1 MMFYAMLCTFTMSI
15 VEVIVHDKV
24 PGKKNYPIVHFEDP
38 SSFIECPSSF
48 FLDQATTKPLDDIA
62 WYITSKAPFNTE
74 YGIVEFFDF
83 TEYVM
88 SSLTIIGELLYHIS
102 RTLTAQIWERP

>member
-1 MMFYAMLCTFTMSI
+1 MNEIISEQKSHILRPIVMMFYAMLCTFTMSI

-48 FLDQATTKPLDDIA
+48 F
-62 WYITSKAPFNTE
+62 
-74 YGIVEFFDF
+74 
-83 TEYVM
+83 
-88 SSLTIIGELLYHIS
+88 
-102 RTLTAQIWERP
+102 

>member
-48 FLDQATTKPLDDIA
+48 F
-62 WYITSKAPFNTE
+62 
-74 YGIVEFFDF
+74 
-83 TEYVM
+83 
-88 SSLTIIGELLYHIS
+88 
-102 RTLTAQIWERP
+102 